1 APPPLRPV
9 HTPPPAGP
17 AGGFWGAPGGGGYPP
32 AHGAWVVA
40 IRCAELA
47 ADGRT
52 VRAYAGGGI
61 VAASDPQAE
70 LDETTA
76 KLRTLLGALHCDLPP
91 R

>member
-1 APPPLRPV
+1 PLGQLHPPPPR
-9 HTPPPAGP
+9 AA
-17 AGGFWGAPGGGGYPP
+17 AGGFTGGAGGGGPP
-32 AHGAWVVA
+32 PGDGTWVVA

-76 KLRTLLGALHCDLPP
+76 KLRTLLGALHCALPP

>member
-1 APPPLRPV
+1 PRPPRPPAPPGGGSPAAPGGG
-9 HTPPPAGP
+9 PPPAGP
-17 AGGFWGAPGGGGYPP
+17 
-32 AHGAWVVA
+32 GAWVVA